1 MASKSNGKSSWG
13 GARKGAGRPKG
24 SGKTLSN
31 VANKLDLYDGNTGQ
45 KVDFHAWETV
55 VRQPGRSYI
64 YMPTL
69 APSRELW
76 QGTREQLIRKAR
88 WLYNNHG
95 FARRIVNGI
104 ARYTAGATGLWPIP
118 RTEDAEWNRT
128 VADSFF
134 QNNCTEPFAFDVAAQ
149 LNFASAQMQVM
160 RQVICDGE
168 FFWQP
173 VLSKTGR
180 GMVRFLSAEK
190 VKNSNKPGLDQSK
203 WSDGVMLG
211 DYGRPMKYRVI
222 TDADGIEFEDVSAS
236 ELYCVSRMHRWGY
249 VRQPSW
255 LAGAANKI
263 QDVGEIQ
270 NYLQQSYKMA
280 AQVAFVIY
288 SPEAGQIGLGTQ
300 LRKTAGLGLGGE
312 GQPTGPQ
319 QITTDMLYAQSG
331 VPQLKPGERMEA
343 FKSEQPGSTFA
354 PLMDALTRDIA
365 WSADVSPE
373 LLWNIANIGGANTRY
388 VIADGQTFF
397 EELQNNVLITQFCRP
412 YYKFWLWSEIEAGRI
427 PARDDWWRHE
437 WGTPRKP
444 TVDFGRD
451 TAMLIQLA
459 EKSIL
464 ADDTIA
470 GLLGYDLE
478 HQDRSKIERR
488 IMRERMIEDAEKQY
502 GVDLDYNDLFGTEQI
517 KVAEVNKGEDPTSAP
532 VTEDEEDAP
541 AETKEGAMSF
551 AALNRL

>member
-1 MASKSNGKSSWG
+1 MAAKSSSKSSWG
-13 GARKGAGRPKG
+13 GSRPGAGRPKG
-24 SGKTLSN
+24 SGKSLAN
-31 VANKLDLYDGNTGQ
+31 VAKSIDLYDGNTGD

-64 YMPTL
+64 YMPTI

-76 QGTREQLIRKAR
+76 SGTREQLIRKAR

-104 ARYTAGATGLWPIP
+104 ARYTVGSSGLWPIP
-118 RTEDAEWNRT
+118 RTDDAEWNRT
-128 VADSFF
+128 VADAFRE
-134 QNNCTEPFAFDVAAQ
+134 NNCTEPFAFDVSAQ
-149 LNFASAQMQVM
+149 LNFSSAQMQIM

-173 VLSKTGR
+173 ILSQTGR
-180 GMVRFLSAEK
+180 GMARFLSAEK
-190 VKNSNKPGLDQSK
+190 IKNANKPNLDQSK
-203 WSDGVMLG
+203 WNDGVMLG
-211 DYGRPMKYRVI
+211 DYGRPLKYRVI
-222 TDADGIEFEDVSAS
+222 TDEEGVEFEDVLAS
-236 ELYCVSRMHRWGY
+236 DMYCVSRMHRWGY

-300 LRKTAGLGLGGE
+300 LRKTAGLGVGGE

-365 WSADVSPE
+365 WSSDVSPE

-397 EELQNNVLITQFCRP
+397 EELQNNVLIPQFCRP
-412 YYKFWLWSEIEAGRI
+412 FYKFWLWNEIEAGRI
-427 PARDDWWRHE
+427 KARDDWWRHE

-451 TAMLIQLA
+451 TAMLLALA
-459 EKSIL
+459 ERSIL

-470 GLLGYDLE
+470 GMMGYDLE

-502 GVDLDYNDLFGTEQI
+502 GIELDYCEIFAPKEIQ
-517 KVAEVNKGEDPTSAP
+517 VAEANKAEPPEDGQP
-532 VTEDEEDAP
+532 EDAEKEEDGKPVEDSA
-541 AETKEGAMSF
+541 
-551 AALNRL
+551 N